1 MRRAACV
8 ALLVVVVLGASPA
21 HATPDVTGSQ
31 FRSLARDA
39 IDEPEALARLR
50 RVETVDGASVEIGPA
65 LAGAEGEELDRRLE
79 IIADSQSGAPRDS
92 TGARDRAQ
100 DILGGRDYREPE
112 VPRPFQGILETLGD
126 WLSPLEGVVNWLGD
140 RWPSAGSPAWW
151 ILAVIVFLAA
161 IGITSLLIVRRSRRS
176 VARAATHHDVTKG
189 DDPSE
194 LERNADDAEAR
205 GDLEAA
211 IRLRFLAGL
220 LRLDRARVIDF
231 HPWITSGQ
239 VARTLHSDAFDGIAA
254 TFDRVVYGRR
264 TAEPNDAAASRSG
277 WARVLQDARAR

>member
-8 ALLVVVVLGASPA
+8 TLLVLLVLGAAPA
-21 HATPDVTGSQ
+21 HAASDVSSLQ

-39 IDEPEALARLR
+39 IDEPDALARLR
-50 RVETVDGASVEIGPA
+50 RVETVDGAPVDIGSA

-79 IIADSQSGAPRDS
+79 IIADSQAGVQRDAPA
-92 TGARDRAQ
+92 AREQAH
-100 DILGGRDYREPE
+100 DILGGRDFREPG
-112 VPRPFQGILETLGD
+112 VPRPFEGILETLGD
-126 WLSPLEGVVNWLGD
+126 WLSPLEGVVSWFGD

-151 ILAVIVFLAA
+151 ILAVTVFLAA
-161 IGITSLLIVRRSRRS
+161 IAITNLLIVRRSRRS
-176 VARAATHHDVTKG
+176 VARAAAHHEVTKD
-189 DDPSE
+189 DDPKE
-194 LERNADDAEAR
+194 LERNAAAAEAR

-264 TAEPNDAAASRSG
+264 RAEPDDAAASRSG
-277 WARVLQDARAR
+277 WARVLQDANAR

>member
-1 MRRAACV
+1 VRRAACV
-8 ALLVVVVLGASPA
+8 TLLVLVLLGAAPA
-21 HATPDVTGSQ
+21 HAASDVSSLQ

-39 IDEPEALARLR
+39 IDEPDALAKLR
-50 RVETVDGASVEIGPA
+50 RVETVDGAQVDIGSA

-79 IIADSQSGAPRDS
+79 IIADSQAGAPRDAPA
-92 TGARDRAQ
+92 AREHAQ
-100 DILGGRDYREPE
+100 DILGGRDYREPD
-112 VPRPFQGILETLGD
+112 VPRPFEGILETLGD
-126 WLSPLEGVVNWLGD
+126 WLSPLEGVVSWLGD
-140 RWPSAGSPAWW
+140 RWPNAGSPAWW
-151 ILAVIVFLAA
+151 VLAVTVFLAA
-161 IGITSLLIVRRSRRS
+161 IVITNLLIVRRSRRS
-176 VARAATHHDVTKG
+176 VARVATQHNVTKG

-194 LERNADDAEAR
+194 LERNAAAAEAR

-220 LRLDRARVIDF
+220 LRLDRSRVIDF

-264 TAEPNDAAASRSG
+264 RAEPDDAAASRSG
-277 WARVLQDARAR
+277 WARVLQDANAR